1 MILNRIIEY
10 KKKEITESK
19 DKRPQSLLEKNL
31 AKKRG
36 RALAFKEAI
45 LKPGVSLIAEVKK
58 ASPSKGVFREEF
70 DSVNIALAYEKAGAS
85 AISVLTESRFF
96 QGSPENLIKVKN
108 AVNLPVLRKDFIID
122 PYQLYETRY
131 FEADALLLITA
142 ILKEEQLK
150 DFILLA
156 RELDLAALVEVHS
169 REELVTALNCGAEI
183 IGINNRDLK
192 TFKTSISTTLELANL
207 IPEHCLLVSESGIAS
222 GSDVKKLAQAGVD
235 AILVGEALVTC
246 PSVDNKIQELLGG
259 AG

>member
-31 AKKRG
+31 AKKGG

-70 DSVNIALAYEKAGAS
+70 ESVNIALAYEKAGAS

-169 REELVTALNCGAEI
+169 REELATALNCGAEI

-207 IPEHCLLVSESGIAS
+207 IPEHCLLVSESGIAT

-235 AILVGEALVTC
+235 AILVGEALVTS